1 MPAVNHQQPLIKFVD
16 IAGFVGRDVQDCCQ
30 HDQRQDSRGHPQ
42 DVQHQERLHSQRRGT
57 GQKGERMVRGEV
69 KCTKVSF
76 AIAGF
81 MREATL

>member
-1 MPAVNHQQPLIKFVD
+1 MKTGSF
-16 IAGFVGRDVQDCCQ
+16 AGSFGRDLQDGGE
-30 HDQRQDSRGHPQ
+30 HDQGQDAGGHSQ
-42 DVQHQERLHSQRRGT
+42 DVQHQERLHSQRRRT

-81 MREATL
+81 TREATL